1 MDASEIEQILNAN
14 NSKNFV
20 KRILLPEA
28 YPMMK
33 QGNNQVATHKMAY
46 AESDGKF
53 YVFPTIMQENDKS
66 LKEYGDD
73 AFDVAM
79 KRKDFISFDNSKDAE
94 DFSKNY
100 KKYWDKIG
108 FKPGVK

>member
-1 MDASEIEQILNAN
+1 MDVSQIETVLKQN

-28 YPMMK
+28 YPTLK
-33 QGNNQVATHKMAY
+33 EAENQVATHKMAWG
-46 AESDGKF
+46 ESDGKY
-53 YVFPTIMQENDKS
+53 YVFPTVMQEEDGNLKDYGKS
-66 LKEYGDD
+66 

-79 KRKDFISFDNSKDAE
+79 KRREFIPFDNPKDAE

-100 KKYWDKIG
+100 KTYWDKIG
-108 FKPGVK
+108 YKPGGE